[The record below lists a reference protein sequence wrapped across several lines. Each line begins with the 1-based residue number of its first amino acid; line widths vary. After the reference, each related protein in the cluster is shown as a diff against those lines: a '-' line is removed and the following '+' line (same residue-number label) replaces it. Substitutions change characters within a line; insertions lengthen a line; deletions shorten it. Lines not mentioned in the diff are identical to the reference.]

1 MTSILEDME
10 EIKRLADEFLD
21 KPKKPRRPIEEMD
34 EDDDLESREDIE
46 REENRIMDRAEWDAC
61 GGKI

>member
-1 MTSILEDME
+1 MTSILEDMNE
-10 EIKRLADEFLD
+10 MKRLSDEFFD
-21 KPKKPRRPIEEMD
+21 KPKKTRRPISEMD
-34 EDDDLESREDIE
+34 ESEESREDLE